1 MENIKL
7 TQQEIDNIS
16 NLQQQFSEAL
26 TSLGTTEF
34 QIISLQEQKES
45 LQQTLRDM
53 KKQEQELY
61 SELLTKYGEGYIS
74 LETGEFVK
82 Q

>member
-7 TQQEIDNIS
+7 TQEEITNIS
-16 NLQQQFSEAL
+16 DLQQKFSQAL
-26 TSLGTTEF
+26 TTLGTVEF
-34 QIISLQEQKES
+34 QITTLQEQREAINQDLK
-45 LQQTLRDM
+45 DM

-61 SELLTKYGEGYIS
+61 NQLLTKYGEGYIS
-74 LETGEFVK
+74 IETGEFVK

>member
-7 TQQEIDNIS
+7 TQEEIDNIS
-16 NLQQQFSEAL
+16 NLQQKFSEAL
-26 TSLGTTEF
+26 TSLGTVEF
-34 QIISLQEQKES
+34 QITTFQEQRES
-45 LQQTLRDM
+45 IHQDLKDM

-61 SELLTKYGEGYIS
+61 NELLTKYGEGYIS

>member
-7 TQQEIDNIS
+7 DQEEIENIT
-16 NLQQQFSEAL
+16 NLQQKFNEAL
-26 TSLGTTEF
+26 TALGTAEY
-34 QIISLQEQKES
+34 QITALQEQR
-45 LQQTLRDM
+45 QTIHNELKDM

-61 SELLTKYGEGYIS
+61 NELLAKYGEGYIS

>member
-7 TQQEIDNIS
+7 TQEEIDNIT
-16 NLQQQFSEAL
+16 NLQQKFSETL
-26 TSLGTTEF
+26 TALGTTEY
-34 QIISLQEQKES
+34 QIVTFQEQRQGIHQELK
-45 LQQTLRDM
+45 DM

-61 SELLTKYGEGYIS
+61 NELLTKYGEGYIS

>member
-7 TQQEIDNIS
+7 TQEEIDNIS
-16 NLQQQFSEAL
+16 NLQQKFSEAL
-26 TSLGTTEF
+26 TSLGTVEF
-34 QIISLQEQKES
+34 QITTFQEQREGIHQDLK
-45 LQQTLRDM
+45 DM

-61 SELLTKYGEGYIS
+61 NELLTKYGEGYIS

>member
-7 TQQEIDNIS
+7 TQEEIDNIS

-26 TSLGTTEF
+26 TSLGTVEF
-34 QIISLQEQKES
+34 QLNSLEEQKES
-45 LQQTLRDM
+45 LHQGLKNM
-53 KKQEQELY
+53 KKQEQDLY

-74 LETGEFVK
+74 LETGEFIK

>member
-34 QIISLQEQKES
+34 QMISLQEQKES

>member
-7 TQQEIDNIS
+7 TQEEIDNIS

-45 LQQTLRDM
+45 LKQTLRDM